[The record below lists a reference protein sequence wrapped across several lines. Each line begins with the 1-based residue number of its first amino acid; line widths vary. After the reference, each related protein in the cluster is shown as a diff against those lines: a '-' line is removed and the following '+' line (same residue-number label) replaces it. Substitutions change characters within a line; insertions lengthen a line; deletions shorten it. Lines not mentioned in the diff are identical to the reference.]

1 MPQHHIPEAVKHHL
15 GWEPRWGRCPAA
27 KPFVSFTQ
35 TSFPSPN
42 PPSPNLIG
50 DPLGVANTLRALLGC
65 GKLLKLQL
73 MLCRAVSLAF
83 IVRSIKLQELLGGG
97 GEERL
102 EGE

>member
-1 MPQHHIPEAVKHHL
+1 M
-15 GWEPRWGRCPAA
+15 
-27 KPFVSFTQ
+27 
-35 TSFPSPN
+35 
-42 PPSPNLIG
+42 
-50 DPLGVANTLRALLGC
+50 GVANTLRALLGC